1 MEHDKIAGKRLR
13 MYLLLT
19 AVALAVALILYVLGV
34 FGGGPRRLSVT
45 KLRCVATQ
53 QVTPFG
59 DKVLY
64 YDGTNLFCLNAN
76 GTEQWKY
83 ALGPGARF
91 TASETTVA
99 AWNGAHLHILD
110 KSGRATYNDRLADS
124 IQFAKPGRQYVA
136 AVIGEGFSPTLIVKD
151 VNGLAVDSESIA
163 YADKIILDMDFFEN
177 GNYLWTTALD
187 IYGVS
192 PITVMN
198 IYRVGAMNT
207 GEVDLGEEITYDVLY
222 SGDKLHVINTKE
234 LNLYDYRGTLFP
246 TSRQLVYGWKLIDA
260 GLGSGNATMLF
271 APELQTANVQQIT
284 ELRVLSGNM
293 RDSRYTLPNS
303 CVGAGLKG
311 NTIFAI
317 SADTL
322 YQAELNAQRFSA
334 LKLPLSTP
342 VTGFIGKLSNGSSL
356 VSSGIDV
363 YLINLP

>member
-1 MEHDKIAGKRLR
+1 MERDKAGGNRLR
-13 MYLLLT
+13 FYVLMAALALIALLL
-19 AVALAVALILYVLGV
+19 LYVMGA
-34 FGGGPRRLSVT
+34 FGTGPRRLSAT

-64 YDGTNLFCLNAN
+64 YDGTTLFCLNAN

-83 ALGPGARF
+83 SLGPGARF

-99 AWNGAHLHILD
+99 AWIGAHLHIID
-110 KSGRATYNDRLADS
+110 RSGRATYNDRLGDP

-136 AVIGEGFSPTLIVKD
+136 AVVGEGFSPTLLVKD
-151 VNGLAVDSESIA
+151 VNGLAVDSESVA
-163 YADKIILDMDFFEN
+163 YADKMILDMDFFEN

-187 IYGVS
+187 VYGIAPV
-192 PITVMN
+192 TVMN

-207 GEVDLGEEITYDVLY
+207 GEVDLGEEITYKVIY

-234 LNLYDYRGTLFP
+234 INQYDYRGTIDPFAK
-246 TSRQLVYGWKLIDA
+246 QLVYGWKLVDA
-260 GLGSGNATMLF
+260 ATGGGSANMLF
-271 APELQTANVQQIT
+271 APELQTANLQQIT
-284 ELRVLSGNM
+284 ELRVLSGNK

-303 CVGAGLKG
+303 CIGAGLKG

-334 LKLPLSTP
+334 LKLPLPGP
-342 VTGFIGKLSNGSSL
+342 VTGYIGRLNNGASL
-356 VSSGIDV
+356 VSSGMDV
-363 YLINLP
+363 YLVSLP

>member
-1 MEHDKIAGKRLR
+1 MERDREGGKKLRLYLTIAAIAL
-13 MYLLLT
+13 
-19 AVALAVALILYVLGV
+19 VAILILYVLGV
-34 FGGGPRRLSVT
+34 FGSSTRRLTIT
-45 KLRCVATQ
+45 KLRCVTSQ

-64 YDGTNLFCLNAN
+64 YDGTTLFCLNAN

-91 TASETTVA
+91 TASESMVA
-99 AWNGAHLHILD
+99 AWSGAHLHILD
-110 KSGRATYNDRLADS
+110 RSGRATYNDRLADP

-136 AVIGEGFSPTLIVKD
+136 AVIGEGFSPTLLIKD
-151 VNGLAVDSESIA
+151 SKGLAVDSESIA
-163 YADKIILDMDFFEN
+163 YTDRIILDMDFFEN

-187 IYGVS
+187 VYGIS
-192 PITVMN
+192 PVTIMN

-207 GEVDLGEEITYDVLY
+207 GEVDLGEEITYKVLY

-234 LNLYDYRGTLFP
+234 LNLYDYRGTLDPF
-246 TSRQLVYGWKLIDA
+246 SKQLVYGWKLVDSSP
-260 GLGSGNATMLF
+260 GTGGATMLF
-271 APELQTANVQQIT
+271 APELQTANQLQIT
-284 ELRVLSGNM
+284 ELRVLSGNKK
-293 RDSRYTLPNS
+293 DSRYTLPNS

-322 YQAELNAQRFSA
+322 YQAELSAQRFSA
-334 LKLPLSTP
+334 IKLQLKSPI
-342 VTGFIGKLSNGSSL
+342 TGYIGRLSNGASL
-356 VSSGIDV
+356 VSSGMDV

>member
-1 MEHDKIAGKRLR
+1 MDRDNANGNKLRFYLTMAAIALI
-13 MYLLLT
+13 
-19 AVALAVALILYVLGV
+19 AVLILYVLGV
-34 FGGGPRRLSVT
+34 FGGGPRRLTAT
-45 KLRCVATQ
+45 KLRCIATQ

-64 YDGTNLFCLNAN
+64 YDGTTLFCLNAN

-91 TASETTVA
+91 TASDTIVS
-99 AWNGAHLHILD
+99 AWVGAHLHILD
-110 KSGRATYNDRLADS
+110 RSGRASYNDRLADL

-136 AVIGEGFSPTLIVKD
+136 AVIGEGFSPTLVVKD
-151 VNGLAVDSESIA
+151 TSGLAVDSESVA
-163 YADKIILDMDFFEN
+163 YADKMILDMDFFEN

-187 IYGVS
+187 VYGVS
-192 PITVMN
+192 PVTVMN

-207 GEVDLGEEITYDVLY
+207 GEVDLGEEIIYKVLY

-234 LNLYDYRGTLFP
+234 LNLYDYRGTLDPFAK
-246 TSRQLVYGWKLIDA
+246 QLVYGWKLIDSSVGA
-260 GLGSGNATMLF
+260 GSAAMLF
-271 APELQTANVQQIT
+271 APELQTANEQQIT
-284 ELRVLSGNM
+284 ELRVLTGNKK
-293 RDSRYTLPNS
+293 DSRYTLPNS

-311 NTIFAI
+311 STIFAI

-334 LKLPLSTP
+334 QKLPLNKP
-342 VTGFIGKLSNGSSL
+342 VTGYIGKLTNGASL

-363 YLINLP
+363 YLISVP

>member
-1 MEHDKIAGKRLR
+1 MEREQAQGNRLR
-13 MYLLLT
+13 FF
-19 AVALAVALILYVLGV
+19 LAIGATVVIAALILYVLGA
-34 FGGGPRRLSVT
+34 FGGGPRRLSIT
-45 KLRCVATQ
+45 KLRCVTSQ

-64 YDGTNLFCLNAN
+64 YDGSTLFCLNAN

-91 TASETTVA
+91 TASEHIVA
-99 AWNGAHLHILD
+99 AWIGAHLHILD
-110 KSGRATYNDRLADS
+110 RNGRATYNDRLPDP

-136 AVIGEGFSPTLIVKD
+136 AVIGEGISPTLLVKD
-151 VNGLAVDSESIA
+151 VNGLAVDSETIA
-163 YADKIILDMDFFEN
+163 YADRMILDLDFFEN

-187 IYGVS
+187 VFGIAPVT
-192 PITVMN
+192 IMN

-207 GEVDLGEEITYDVLY
+207 GEVDLGEEITYRVLY
-222 SGDKLHVINTKE
+222 AGDKLHVINTKE
-234 LNLYDYRGTLFP
+234 LNLYDYRGTLDP
-246 TSRQLVYGWKLIDA
+246 LARQLVYGWKLVDSNQA
-260 GLGSGNATMLF
+260 GNATMLF
-271 APELQTANVQQIT
+271 APELQTASIQQIT
-284 ELRVLSGNM
+284 ELRVLTGNK

-334 LKLPLSTP
+334 IKLSLNTP
-342 VTGFIGKLSNGSSL
+342 VTGYIGKLSNGAAL
-356 VSSGIDV
+356 VSSGIEV